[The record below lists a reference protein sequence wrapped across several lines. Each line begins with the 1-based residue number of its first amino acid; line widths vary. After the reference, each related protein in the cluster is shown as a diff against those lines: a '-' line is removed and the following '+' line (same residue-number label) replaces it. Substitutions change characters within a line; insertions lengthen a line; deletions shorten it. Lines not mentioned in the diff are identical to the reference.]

1 MTKLLTKILLRQ
13 NVGTIVRLLITLK
26 KYYIF
31 YNLAKNLKKLIFLN
45 KLNQI
50 KFTLLE
56 FDQFNKKGFIH
67 VWFNINNDIDIE
79 FLSNIF
85 YSIET
90 IESIKNYTHRIY
102 LSTVSVDGDMYSVG
116 SSSLTASIT
125 TVVEFVE
132 YILKMLN
139 DLDPKAYPID
149 QFEFFIVKIKKPI
162 INE

>member
-13 NVGTIVRLLITLK
+13 QVGTIVRLLITLK

-102 LSTVSVDGDMYSVG
+102 LSTVSYD
-116 SSSLTASIT
+116 
-125 TVVEFVE
+125 
-132 YILKMLN
+132 K
-139 DLDPKAYPID
+139 
-149 QFEFFIVKIKKPI
+149 
-162 INE
+162 